1 MTLNDMAQAAAKR
14 LRDLW
19 PERKVYPNKI
29 PKDADG
35 NFFLGVIDSDQTGEL
50 DRRIRRS
57 VRFEVCY
64 FLRSEDNMDYLA
76 WAETM
81 YDAFRVLEVHDGD
94 ARRRVRLINRKAG
107 MNSEQRCYQ
116 FLFEVK
122 FTFWETEEAGELME
136 RMEQR
141 GEITI

>member
-1 MTLNDMAQAAAKR
+1 MTLEQMTQAAGQR
-14 LRDLW
+14 LRELW
-19 PERKVYPNKI
+19 PEREVYVNKM
-29 PKDADG
+29 PTDADG
-35 NFFLGVIDSDQTGEL
+35 NFFLEVTESDQGKGL
-50 DRRIRRS
+50 DRCIHRS
-57 VRFEVCY
+57 VSFRVCY
-64 FLRSEDNMDYLA
+64 FLQNEDNMDYLA

-81 YDAFRVLEVHDGD
+81 YDTFRVLEVQNGD
-94 ARRRVRLINRKAG
+94 ARSRVSLINRKAG
-107 MNSEQRCYQ
+107 MNNEQRCYQ